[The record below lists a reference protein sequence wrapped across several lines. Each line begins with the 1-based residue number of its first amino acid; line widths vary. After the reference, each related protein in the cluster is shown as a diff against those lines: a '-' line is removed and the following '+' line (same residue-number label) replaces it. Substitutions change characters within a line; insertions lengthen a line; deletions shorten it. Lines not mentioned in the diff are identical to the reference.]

1 MAARRTP
8 LSRDRVLRAAL
19 DLVDRDGVEA
29 LTMRRLGRE
38 LGVEAMSLYG
48 YVDSKEDLIEGV
60 VEQVFRQMPLIVPG
74 PGRWQDR
81 VRHHATTYRDV
92 LLRHPNVVR
101 LVGRRPLNSEGI
113 AAFVDS
119 ALAELRSVG
128 LDLEVANRVLGVT
141 ASFALGHVS
150 ESVGDE
156 LRGKAPAQQPDVPV
170 DPERFPLLAA
180 VNSAKPTDY
189 ELEFEL
195 GLDFIIGGIERL
207 LEGEAAA
214 PAPSSTGADRDEQ
227 ADEGRDAGRD
237 KRRDDDARRSDA
249 LRDESGYRKVIG

>member
-1 MAARRTP
+1 MAPRRNP
-8 LSRDRVLRAAL
+8 LSRERVLRAAL
-19 DLVDRDGVEA
+19 VLVDRDGVEA

-38 LGVEAMSLYG
+38 LGVEAMSLYS

-119 ALAELRSVG
+119 ALAELQSVG
-128 LDLEVANRVLGVT
+128 LDLEVANRVLGVI

-156 LRGKAPAQQPDVPV
+156 LRGKSPAHEPDAPIDA
-170 DPERFPLLAA
+170 ERFPLLAA
-180 VNSAKPTDY
+180 VSSTKPTDY

-207 LEGEAAA
+207 LDQGDAA
-214 PAPSSTGADRDEQ
+214 PAPSSARADRDEHRE
-227 ADEGRDAGRD
+227 DERGERAE
-237 KRRDDDARRSDA
+237 RSDA